1 MNRFVKFSKREFIM
15 KKLTLILVAISLF
28 MAFSVMAEEQVESE
42 TTFYLLGT
50 CMDVVHQDE
59 TLTTSVY
66 CKAFIQGAINTH
78 KYYTSSYNFPRQ
90 YCLPGEISERNII
103 GIFVKFV
110 GAHPNFIEKP
120 AITTLHHALKYTYPC
135 NEPESPK

>member
-1 MNRFVKFSKREFIM
+1 M
-15 KKLTLILVAISLF
+15 KKLTLLLVAVSLF
-28 MAFSVMAEEQVESE
+28 VASPVMAEEQVEPE

-50 CMDVVHQDE
+50 CMDIVHQDE

-66 CKAFIQGAINTH
+66 CTAFIQGAINTH
-78 KYYTSSYNFPRQ
+78 KYYTSYYNFPSQ
-90 YCLPGEISERNII
+90 YCLPMAISERNII
-103 GIFVKFV
+103 GIFIKFV

-120 AITTLHHALKYTYPC
+120 AITTLHHALKYTFPC